1 AIATQFVK
9 GEAMK
14 PEGLKSK
21 LKDNSKK
28 LHRNRAEW
36 QLGKKLGRPTQQFNE
51 RTNTWAKVM
60 PGSKMDN

>member
-1 AIATQFVK
+1 
-9 GEAMK
+9 MSK

-36 QLGKKLGRPTQQFNE
+36 QLGKKLGRPAQQFNE

-60 PGSKMDN
+60 PGSKMTE

>member
-1 AIATQFVK
+1 
-9 GEAMK
+9 MK
-14 PEGLKSK
+14 PTGLISK
-21 LKDNSKK
+21 LKNNSNKK

>member
-1 AIATQFVK
+1 
-9 GEAMK
+9 MK

-36 QLGKKLGRPTQQFNE
+36 QLGKKLGRTAQQFNNEPTHGE
-51 RTNTWAKVM
+51 RFCCLAR
-60 PGSKMDN
+60 

>member
-1 AIATQFVK
+1 
-9 GEAMK
+9 MK

-28 LHRNRAEW
+28 LHRNYEEW
-36 QLGKKLGRPTQQFNE
+36 QTGKKLGRPAQQFNE

-60 PGSKMDN
+60 PGSKVTE